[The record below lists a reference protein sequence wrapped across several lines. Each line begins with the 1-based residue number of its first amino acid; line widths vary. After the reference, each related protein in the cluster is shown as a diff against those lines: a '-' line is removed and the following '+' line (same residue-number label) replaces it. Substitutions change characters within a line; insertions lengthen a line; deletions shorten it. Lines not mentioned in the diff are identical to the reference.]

1 MLISCENIDDFYEN
15 MGVPKGSLGYMPEGW
30 EKGEL
35 VVISVPTEELE
46 PLPADCVYNVS
57 YINGGC
63 IYNK

>member
-1 MLISCENIDDFYEN
+1 
-15 MGVPKGSLGYMPEGW
+15 MGVPKGNLGYMPEGW

-46 PLPADCVYNVS
+46 PLPADYVYNVS
-57 YINGGC
+57 YINGDC